1 MDRYV
6 ALGLARARTPWFSEV
21 SRWATSGLLAVE
33 FVKTVSP
40 DELRTRL
47 RSGRRFSVLLI
58 DGSVPGVDRD
68 LLELASEHDCT
79 PIVVSDDDRDWRT
92 LGAAATLPDSFDR
105 GMLESVLVEWA
116 SPVSR
121 ADDIPGQ
128 VDLPVPSTGF
138 RARTIAVTGA
148 GGVGRSTVAMA
159 LAQGMAADVRHTDN
173 VVLADLCLH
182 AEQGVLH
189 DAHDVIPGLM
199 ELVEAHRSG
208 LPSTEEVRSTTFD
221 VVDRRYRLLLGLR
234 RHREWTALRPRAL
247 RAALDGLR
255 RAFTLVI
262 SDVDADLEG
271 ETDTGSTDVED
282 RNILARTTV
291 ALADVV
297 VLVGTPGI
305 KGAHSLLR
313 VLRELLATGVEPER
327 IVPIVNRAPRGRR
340 GRIELSRTID
350 QLVAA
355 SHPGISVLSPSF
367 LPERRGLDDVL
378 RDGVP
383 LPESLVAPVTR
394 AVAVRLDA
402 VDERA
407 LTGHAIG
414 DEPVP
419 VVPGSLGSWNDDDD
433 EVAG

>member
-1 MDRYV
+1 MHRYV

-47 RSGRRFSVLLI
+47 RSGRRFSVVLV

-68 LLELASEHDCT
+68 LLELATEHGCA
-79 PIVVSDDDRDWRT
+79 PVVVSDGDRDWRT
-92 LGAAATLPDSFDR
+92 LGAAATLPDTFDH
-105 GMLESVLVEWA
+105 GMLESVLLECA
-116 SPVSR
+116 SPVTR

-128 VDLPVPSTGF
+128 VELPATPLGF
-138 RARTIAVTGA
+138 RARTVAVIGA
-148 GGVGRSTVAMA
+148 GGTGRSTVAMA

-182 AEQGVLH
+182 AEQGILH
-189 DAHDVIPGLM
+189 DAQDVIPGLM

-208 LPSTEEVRSTTFD
+208 VPSTEDVRSTTFD

-255 RAFTLVI
+255 RAFTLVVA
-262 SDVDADLEG
+262 DVDADLEG

-291 ALADVV
+291 SLADVV

-313 VLRELLATGVEPER
+313 VLRELLAAGVEPER
-327 IVPIVNRAPRGRR
+327 IVAVVNRAPRGRR
-340 GRIELSRTID
+340 VRTELSRTID

-355 SHPGISVLSPSF
+355 SHPGVRILSPSF

-383 LPESLVAPVTR
+383 LPASIVAPVTH
-394 AVAVRLDA
+394 AVGMRLDA
-402 VDERA
+402 VEERA
-407 LTGHAIG
+407 LTGSPPG

-419 VVPGSLGSWNDDDD
+419 VVPGSLGSWHDDG